1 MFGKYDPLL
10 DFVYL
15 TLIVLLKMVDLF
27 EVVIASKRL
36 KRLLH
41 KDGIQGKRHSSTNF
55 FGINCSTLVIKD
67 LVLEAQLKFLN
78 NRLLECVEP
87 KRAKTL
93 EIKETTASCL
103 YIQ

>member
-1 MFGKYDPLL
+1 MFGKYDPSV

-15 TLIVLLKMVDLF
+15 TLVVLLNMVDLF

-36 KRLLH
+36 KRLSH

-67 LVLEAQLKFLN
+67 LVFQ
-78 NRLLECVEP
+78 RP
-87 KRAKTL
+87 I
-93 EIKETTASCL
+93 EISEQQTFRMR
-103 YIQ
+103 